1 METAGSAYLYTL
13 AQIAITFAGFTALF
27 MMLRQTFGGTTT
39 KYDLFVTRN
48 YLFFSFLVVIGA
60 MLPSLLAAFGIAQD
74 LIWRLSS
81 LAVAIPMGVFVIT
94 YPARRRT
101 LTGAGFP
108 VRVWPMQLIFALAA
122 VVLFVNGFANSNTG
136 RFELGVTLILLGSF
150 YAIVLTLGIMFDTQT
165 HDRGRTPDKQ

>member
-1 METAGSAYLYTL
+1 METTGSAYLYAL

-48 YLFFSFLVVIGA
+48 YLFFSFLVVIGS
-60 MLPSLLAAFGIAQD
+60 MVPSLLAAFGIAQD

-81 LAVAIPMGVFVIT
+81 LAVAIPMGVFVVT
-94 YPARRRT
+94 YPSRRRR
-101 LTGAGFP
+101 LVGAGFP
-108 VRVWPMQLIFALAA
+108 LRVWPMQLILASA
-122 VVLFVNGFANSNTG
+122 AIVLFFNGVAASNAG

-150 YAIVLTLGIMFDTQT
+150 YAILLTLGIMFEAQSQHRD
-165 HDRGRTPDKQ
+165 RTPDKQ

>member
-60 MLPSLLAAFGIAQD
+60 LLPSLLAAFNIVQD
-74 LIWRLSS
+74 LIWRVSS
-81 LAVAIPMGVFVIT
+81 WAVAIPIGVFAIT
-94 YPARRRT
+94 YPMRRRA
-101 LTGAGFP
+101 LIGAGFP
-108 VRVWPMQLIFALAA
+108 VRVWPMQLIFASAA
-122 VVLFVNGFANSNTG
+122 VVLFFNGVVSSNIG
-136 RFELGVTLILLGSF
+136 RFELGVSLILLGSF
-150 YAIVLTLGIMFDTQT
+150 YAILLTLGIMFEAQP
-165 HDRGRTPDKQ
+165 HDRDRTPR

>member
-1 METAGSAYLYTL
+1 METTGSAYLYTL

-60 MLPSLLAAFGIAQD
+60 MLPSLLAAFDIRQA

-94 YPARRRT
+94 YPVRRRT

-108 VRVWPMQLIFALAA
+108 VRVWPMQLIFASAA
-122 VVLFVNGFANSNTG
+122 VVLFANGVGNPNIG
-136 RFELGVTLILLGSF
+136 LFETGVTLILIGSF
-150 YAIVLTLGIMFDTQT
+150 YAILLTLGIMFEAQS
-165 HDRGRTPDKQ
+165 HDRDGRLDK

>member
-1 METAGSAYLYTL
+1 METTGSAYLYTL

-60 MLPSLLAAFGIAQD
+60 LLPSLLAAFNIAQD

-81 LAVAIPMGVFVIT
+81 LAVAIPIGVFVVT
-94 YPARRRT
+94 YPMRRKSLIGT
-101 LTGAGFP
+101 GFP
-108 VRVWPMQLIFALAA
+108 LRVWPMQLIFASAA
-122 VVLFVNGFANSNTG
+122 AVLFVNGVANSNTG
-136 RFELGVTLILLGSF
+136 PL
-150 YAIVLTLGIMFDTQT
+150 
-165 HDRGRTPDKQ
+165 